1 MLDLDYNEDSQCDTD
16 MNIVMTGL
24 GEFVEVQGTAEGQ
37 TFNRQALNSLLDLAQ
52 KGIAELIVQAHQA
65 RHTKLLP

>member
-1 MLDLDYNEDSQCDTD
+1 